1 MLIIQYTSTLI
12 SQNNVPHCAHRC
24 ATLRPKRGTFRLDIK
39 KNKIIDIIIYVKTGS
54 KNKHENK
61 PFLVHFSQ
69 TLCISHPPGTTF
81 SKKVV
86 PAEKKWY
93 FHKALVH
100 TTNKILTSDFY
111 KNPVPLFF
119 QKVVP
124 AEIISNCNDFCHL
137 IYIILYIFQTNT
149 G

>member
-1 MLIIQYTSTLI
+1 MLMIQHTSTLMN
-12 SQNNVPHCAHRC
+12 QNNVPHCAHKC
-24 ATLRPKRGTFRLDIK
+24 ATLCPKHGTFRLDMRK
-39 KNKIIDIIIYVKTGS
+39 KRIIDIIIYVKLGS

-69 TLCISHPPGTTF
+69 TLFVSHPPGTTF

-100 TTNKILTSDFY
+100 TANKILTSDFY
-111 KNPVPLFF
+111 KNLVPLFF
-119 QKVVP
+119 KKWYQQKSLQFKM
-124 AEIISNCNDFCHL
+124 ISA
-137 IYIILYIFQTNT
+137 IQYT
-149 G
+149 

>member
-1 MLIIQYTSTLI
+1 MQLNHCISYLFLYCSHN
-12 SQNNVPHCAHRC
+12 SQNLFHVDDSTYFNTNEPKQC
-24 ATLRPKRGTFRLDIK
+24 ATLCPKHGTFRLDMRK
-39 KNKIIDIIIYVKTGS
+39 KRIIDIIIYVKLGS

-61 PFLVHFSQ
+61 PFLVRFSQ
-69 TLCISHPPGTTF
+69 TLFVSHPPGTTF

-124 AEIISNCNDFCHL
+124 AEIVAI
-137 IYIILYIFQTNT
+137 
-149 G
+149 